1 MPQGSLPER
10 PVFTPQPV
18 CVLVCWKKAG
28 ASGDA
33 KATPPRV
40 VIGPGPPLL
49 PHFVIICCVE
59 AVLAVS
65 MSAHEFAISDR
76 MNLNLPGRFAIVM
89 LSAQEALRRISA

>member
-10 PVFTPQPV
+10 PVFTPEPV

-40 VIGPGPPLL
+40 VIGPAPPYC
-49 PHFVIICCVE
+49 PTSSHCT
-59 AVLAVS
+59 ASGKTPVS
-65 MSAHEFAISDR
+65 DAATPAPPTR
-76 MNLNLPGRFAIVM
+76 
-89 LSAQEALRRISA
+89 